1 MPDPAKL
8 ALNQITTKR
17 WSLAEAIDG
26 CTRHG
31 VRGISVWRDKLAERG
46 VPAAARALKDA
57 GLAVTGLCRGG
68 MFTHADEAGRLA
80 RQHVERTATIVARS
94 LGLEPRVSR

>member
-26 CTRHG
+26 CVRHG
-31 VRGISVWRDKLAERG
+31 VRGISVWRDKLAEMG
-46 VPAAARALKDA
+46 VPAAARAVMSKRSTARVIRNQL
-57 GLAVTGLCRGG
+57 LASKR
-68 MFTHADEAGRLA
+68 FTKAA
-80 RQHVERTATIVARS
+80 
-94 LGLEPRVSR
+94 PWWSR